1 MKDKKGISL
10 RISEDL
16 LKEFDDWLSLFLEKG
31 YEFNRSDAISAI
43 LSEYIDKMETTAH
56 MESVKTSAY
65 DLKLLIDYYYDDY
78 NLVRRRSN
86 GM

>member
-1 MKDKKGISL
+1 MKDKKGINL

-31 YEFNRSDAISAI
+31 YEINRSDAISAI
-43 LSEYIDKMETTAH
+43 VSEYIDKMETTAH
-56 MESVKTSAY
+56 IESVKTSAY

-86 GM
+86 GS

>member
-1 MKDKKGISL
+1 LKDKKGINL

-16 LKEFDDWLSLFLEKG
+16 LKEFDGWLSLFLEKG
-31 YEFNRSDAISAI
+31 YDINRSDAISAI
-43 LSEYIDKMETTAH
+43 LSEYIEQMETTAH

-65 DLKLLIDYYYDDY
+65 DLKLLIDYYYNNY

-86 GM
+86 GS

>member
-1 MKDKKGISL
+1 LKDKKGINL

-31 YEFNRSDAISAI
+31 YDINRSDAISAI
-43 LSEYIDKMETTAH
+43 LSEYIEQMETTAH

-65 DLKLLIDYYYDDY
+65 DLKLLIDYYYNNY

-86 GM
+86 GS

>member
-1 MKDKKGISL
+1 MKDKKGINL

-31 YEFNRSDAISAI
+31 YDINRSDAISAI
-43 LSEYIDKMETTAH
+43 LSEYVDQMETTAH

-78 NLVRRRSN
+78 NLVKRRGN
-86 GM
+86 GS

>member
-1 MKDKKGISL
+1 MKDKKGINL

-16 LKEFDDWLSLFLEKG
+16 LKEFDEWLRLFVENG

-43 LSEYIDKMETTAH
+43 LNEYMERMETTAH

-78 NLVRRRSN
+78 NLVKRRGN
-86 GM
+86 GS

>member
-1 MKDKKGISL
+1 MNEKKGINL

-16 LKEFDDWLSLFLEKG
+16 LKEFDDWLSLFLENG
-31 YEFNRSDAISAI
+31 YEINRSDAISAI
-43 LSEYIDKMETTAH
+43 LSEYMNKMETTTH

-86 GM
+86 GS

>member
-1 MKDKKGISL
+1 MKDKKGINL

-31 YEFNRSDAISAI
+31 YEINRSDAISAI
-43 LSEYIDKMETTAH
+43 LSEYINKMETTAH
-56 MESVKTSAY
+56 IESVKTSAY

-86 GM
+86 GS

>member
-1 MKDKKGISL
+1 MNDKKGINL

-16 LKEFDDWLSLFLEKG
+16 LKEFDEWLNLFLEKG
-31 YEFNRSDAISAI
+31 YEINRSDAISAI

-86 GM
+86 GS

>member
-1 MKDKKGISL
+1 MKDKKGINL

-16 LKEFDDWLSLFLEKG
+16 LKEFDEWLSLFLEKG
-31 YEFNRSDAISAI
+31 YEINRSDAISAI
-43 LSEYIDKMETTAH
+43 LSEYMDKMETTAH

-86 GM
+86 GS

>member
-1 MKDKKGISL
+1 MKDKKGINL

-31 YEFNRSDAISAI
+31 YEINRSDAISAI
-43 LSEYIDKMETTAH
+43 LSEYLDKMETTAH

-86 GM
+86 GS

>member
-1 MKDKKGISL
+1 MKDKKGINL

-16 LKEFDDWLSLFLEKG
+16 LKEFDNWLSLFLKNG
-31 YEFNRSDAISAI
+31 YDINRSDAISAI
-43 LSEYIDKMETTAH
+43 LSEYIEQMETTAH

-65 DLKLLIDYYYDDY
+65 DLKLLIDYYYNNY

-86 GM
+86 GS

>member
-1 MKDKKGISL
+1 MKDKKGINL
-10 RISEDL
+10 RISEEL

-31 YEFNRSDAISAI
+31 YEINRSDAISAI

-56 MESVKTSAY
+56 IESVKTSAY
-65 DLKLLIDYYYDDY
+65 DLKLLIDYYYDNY

-86 GM
+86 GL

>member
-1 MKDKKGISL
+1 MKDKKGINL

-31 YEFNRSDAISAI
+31 YDINRSDAISAI
-43 LSEYIDKMETTAH
+43 LSEYIEQMETTAH

-65 DLKLLIDYYYDDY
+65 DLKLLIDYYYDNY
-78 NLVRRRSN
+78 NLSLIHI
-86 GM
+86 

>member
-1 MKDKKGISL
+1 MKDKKGINL

-16 LKEFDDWLSLFLEKG
+16 LKEFDEWLSLFLEEG

-43 LSEYIDKMETTAH
+43 LSEYIEQMETTAH

-65 DLKLLIDYYYDDY
+65 DLKLLIDFYYDDY

-86 GM
+86 GS

>member
-1 MKDKKGISL
+1 MKDKKGINL

-16 LKEFDDWLSLFLEKG
+16 LKEFDDWLSLFLENG
-31 YEFNRSDAISAI
+31 YEINRSDAISAI
-43 LSEYIDKMETTAH
+43 LSAYIGQMEATAH

-86 GM
+86 GS

>member
-1 MKDKKGISL
+1 MKDKKGINL

-31 YEFNRSDAISAI
+31 YDINRSDAISAI
-43 LSEYIDKMETTAH
+43 LSEYIEQMETTAH

-78 NLVRRRSN
+78 NLVKRRGN
-86 GM
+86 GS

>member
-1 MKDKKGISL
+1 MKDKKGINL
-10 RISEDL
+10 RISEEL

-31 YEFNRSDAISAI
+31 YEINRSDAISAI

-65 DLKLLIDYYYDDY
+65 DLKLLIDYYYDEY

-86 GM
+86 GS

>member
-1 MKDKKGISL
+1 MKDKKGINL
-10 RISEDL
+10 RISEEL

-31 YEFNRSDAISAI
+31 YEINRSDAISAI

>member
-1 MKDKKGISL
+1 MKDKKGINL

-16 LKEFDDWLSLFLEKG
+16 LKEFDEWLSLFLEKG
-31 YEFNRSDAISAI
+31 YEINRSDAISAI
-43 LSEYIDKMETTAH
+43 LSGYIDKMETTAH

-86 GM
+86 GS

>member
-1 MKDKKGISL
+1 MKDKKGINL

-16 LKEFDDWLSLFLEKG
+16 LKEFDEWLSLFLKEG
-31 YEFNRSDAISAI
+31 YGFNRSDAISAI
-43 LSEYIDKMETTAH
+43 LNEYMEQMETTAH

-86 GM
+86 GS

>member
-1 MKDKKGISL
+1 MNEKKGINL

-31 YEFNRSDAISAI
+31 YDINRSDAISAI
-43 LSEYIDKMETTAH
+43 LSEYIEQMETTAH

-65 DLKLLIDYYYDDY
+65 DLKLLIDYYYNNY

-86 GM
+86 GS

>member
-1 MKDKKGISL
+1 MKDKKGINL

-16 LKEFDDWLSLFLEKG
+16 LKEFDEWLSLFLEKG
-31 YEFNRSDAISAI
+31 YEINRSDAISAI

-56 MESVKTSAY
+56 IESVKTSAY
-65 DLKLLIDYYYDDY
+65 DLKLLIDYYYDNY

-86 GM
+86 GS

>member
-1 MKDKKGISL
+1 MNEKKGINL
-10 RISEDL
+10 RISEEL

-31 YEFNRSDAISAI
+31 YEINRSDAISAI

-86 GM
+86 GS

>member
-1 MKDKKGISL
+1 MKDKKGINL

-31 YEFNRSDAISAI
+31 YEINRSDAISAI
-43 LSEYIDKMETTAH
+43 LSEYIDKIETTAH

-86 GM
+86 GS

>member
-1 MKDKKGISL
+1 MKDKKGINL
-10 RISEDL
+10 RISEEL

-31 YEFNRSDAISAI
+31 YEINRSDAISAI
-43 LSEYIDKMETTAH
+43 VSEYIDKMETTAH
-56 MESVKTSAY
+56 IESVKTSAY

-86 GM
+86 GS

>member
-1 MKDKKGISL
+1 MKDKKGINL
-10 RISEDL
+10 RISWDL

-31 YEFNRSDAISAI
+31 YDINRSDAISAI

-65 DLKLLIDYYYDDY
+65 DLKLLIDYYYDNY

-86 GM
+86 GS

>member
-1 MKDKKGISL
+1 MKDKKGINL

-16 LKEFDDWLSLFLEKG
+16 LKEFDEWLSLFLENG
-31 YEFNRSDAISAI
+31 YDINRSDAISAI
-43 LSEYIDKMETTAH
+43 VSDYVDQMEITAH
-56 MESVKTSAY
+56 MASVKTSAY

-86 GM
+86 GS

>member
-1 MKDKKGISL
+1 MKDKKGINL

-16 LKEFDDWLSLFLEKG
+16 LKEFDEWLSLFLEEG

-43 LSEYIDKMETTAH
+43 LSEYIEQMETTAH

-78 NLVRRRSN
+78 NLVKRRSN
-86 GM
+86 GS

>member
-1 MKDKKGISL
+1 MNEKKGINL

-31 YEFNRSDAISAI
+31 YEINRSDAISAI
-43 LSEYIDKMETTAH
+43 LSEYIGKMETTAH

-86 GM
+86 GS

>member
-1 MKDKKGISL
+1 MKDKKGINL

-16 LKEFDDWLSLFLEKG
+16 LKEFDEWLSSFLKEG
-31 YEFNRSDAISAI
+31 YEFNRSDAIAAI
-43 LSEYIDKMETTAH
+43 LNEYMERMETTAH

-78 NLVRRRSN
+78 NIVRRRSN
-86 GM
+86 GS